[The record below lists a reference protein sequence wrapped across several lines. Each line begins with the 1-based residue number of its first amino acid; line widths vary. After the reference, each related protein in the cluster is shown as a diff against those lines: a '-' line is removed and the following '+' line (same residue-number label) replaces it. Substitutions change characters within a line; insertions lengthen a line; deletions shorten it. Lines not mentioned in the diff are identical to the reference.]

1 MAGKGGTR
9 RDSSFLAWIARR
21 TRDHAF
27 LYLIAAAAG
36 VCAAVSLMLL
46 GGLAGLVLSG
56 VVALIAY
63 GILMWVFE
71 REQIARS
78 WRLLRGDISLEAA

>member
-1 MAGKGGTR
+1 MTHRFSRGSLGALVITP
-9 RDSSFLAWIARR
+9 
-21 TRDHAF
+21 F

-36 VCAAVSLMLL
+36 VCVAVSLMLL
-46 GGLAGLVLSG
+46 GGLAGLLLSG